1 MINTQKT
8 TRFLSLMAICL
19 SLITMMM
26 VHFQK
31 PLLATVDISQL
42 INTQAAQLGQQYPDG
57 KVPTAVMQHI
67 IADLKDQVKEL
78 AKDKKSI
85 LIARGAILSDNVPDY
100 TDIINESLEEKT
112 LEEQQTK
119 EEE

>member
-8 TRFLSLMAICL
+8 TLILSLIAICL
-19 SLITMMM
+19 SFITIIV

-67 IADLKDQVKEL
+67 IADLKGQVKEL

-85 LIARGAILSDNVPDY
+85 LIVRGAILSDNLPDY
-100 TDIINESLEEKT
+100 TEALKESLAVQRED
-112 LEEQQTK
+112 EEQH
-119 EEE
+119 EEQD

>member
-8 TRFLSLMAICL
+8 TLILSLIAICL
-19 SLITMMM
+19 SLITIIV

-42 INTQAAQLGQQYPDG
+42 INTQASHLGQQYPDG

-100 TDIINESLEEKT
+100 TEALKELLVTQLEE
-112 LEEQQTK
+112 EQAK
-119 EEE
+119 EED

>member
-8 TRFLSLMAICL
+8 TLILSLIAICL
-19 SLITMMM
+19 SLMTIIV

-31 PLLATVDISQL
+31 PLLATVDMGQL
-42 INTQAAQLGQQYPDG
+42 INLQAAQLGQQYPDG
-57 KVPTAVMQHI
+57 NVPSVVMQHI

-100 TDIINESLEEKT
+100 TNIIKEALVT
-112 LEEQQTK
+112 QEEQAK
-119 EEE
+119 EKD